1 MGSGDGLDGDAETGA
16 HLNKPSAVAVAA
28 AVEKNNVV
36 SAGVPH

>member
-16 HLNKPSAVAVAA
+16 HLNKPSAVAVA
-28 AVEKNNVV
+28 VEKNNVV